1 MNSPPKKG
9 SMKLHRLPSAI
20 AACALLAT
28 LAAPASAVTITPA
41 VEFNFA
47 DASIVEFDS
56 RLYTVGYEFT
66 LSAAVVVNAL
76 GYFND
81 GLGQDHQVGIWS
93 LLGGIPLV
101 SATVLGT
108 DTVTGNFRYQ
118 PVTDIMLAAGTYRIG
133 GEYLGDNKP
142 MPRPVSVTR
151 ISELTWNGAYY
162 SGGAGLNYPVTPGG
176 GSYGNNGVMA
186 PTFSVSNVPEPST
199 TTLALVGVALF
210 GLMAR
215 RRSAAARA

>member
-1 MNSPPKKG
+1 
-9 SMKLHRLPSAI
+9 MKLHRLPSAL
-20 AACALLAT
+20 ASCALLAT

-41 VEFNFA
+41 VEFDLA
-47 DASIVEFDS
+47 DANIVNFDPN
-56 RLYTVGYEFT
+56 LYTLGYEFT
-66 LSAAVVVNAL
+66 LSAAVLVNAL
-76 GYFND
+76 GYFDD

-93 LLGGIPLV
+93 AGGGSPLV

-108 DTVTGNFRYQ
+108 DAVTGNFRYR
-118 PVTDIMLAAGTYRIG
+118 PVTEITLVAGTYRIG

-151 ISELTWNGAYY
+151 IAGLTWDGAYY
-162 SGGAGLNYPVTPGG
+162 GGGAGLNFPIISGG
-176 GSYGNNGVMA
+176 TSYGNNGVMA

-215 RRSAAARA
+215 RKSAATRT